1 MVSFNSISSAISA
14 PKAAT
19 KVAGNAVTDAASNVS
34 SSGFMDTLMNT
45 NLVTTGLAGGATGM
59 VANAGYNYA
68 TDSSGGYIGAGILGA
83 ASGPVASAA
92 WKAGGGKLFH
102 TAKDVKVSKLT
113 GKEDSAFAPKV
124 TEGQILPKNG
134 DLAKGDQEIRNLEA
148 RLANMSPSNA
158 QYGTLADELA
168 GRRAGQQF
176 ARDSQQ
182 MNMLKT
188 ESGARNLM
196 TRSEVNLNRLE
207 NSPEFQAA
215 QQREGFRN
223 TLDSLNDDN
232 MARLSSAQ
240 DRALNAYNKFS
251 SGGGDFSTKRGQAI
265 RDRLSR
271 TVNNLHAAQGD
282 RALAQQGLNS
292 LGGNT
297 EYVQGMDKMLFANR
311 ERLQAQVAEA
321 RSAWDQHRIKNSPLN
336 MGAA

>member
-14 PKAAT
+14 PKAAA
-19 KVAGNAVTDAASNVS
+19 KAAGNAVTDAASNVS

-45 NLVTTGLAGGATGM
+45 DLVTTGLAGGATGM

-124 TEGQILPKNG
+124 VDGQILPKNG

-158 QYGTLADELA
+158 QYGTLVDELA
-168 GRRAGQQF
+168 GRKAGQQF

-196 TRSEVNLNRLE
+196 MRSETKLNKLE
-207 NSPEFQAA
+207 SSPEFQAA
-215 QQREGFRN
+215 QQREGFRS
-223 TLDSLNDDN
+223 TLDH
-232 MARLSSAQ
+232 MARLSSAR
-240 DRALNAYNKFS
+240 DRALNAYNKFNS
-251 SGGGDFSTKRGQAI
+251 KGGDFSTKRGQAI
-265 RDRLSR
+265 KDRLSR
-271 TVNNLHAAQGD
+271 TVNNFHVAQD
-282 RALAQQGLNS
+282 DMALAQQGLDS

-336 MGAA
+336 MGVV